1 MLRRTLVIA
10 LGAAMSLALAGPA
23 PAQQVGTPFVTVN
36 AAPEDAAIAAGDHFA
51 GTEMTNTRAFAAG
64 PTGPAPV
71 FVADDEYGCL
81 WATAASSEVEGWI
94 GVARRGLT
102 EAEGTD
108 RCPGFQTKITAARAA
123 GAIGLIIVNHSPG
136 HEAGTAAGDIPSLM
150 IGKAEGD
157 ALISSL
163 DAASPDAV
171 TVTLEA
177 LDPNTFEPPLP
188 VEPTRFTSVDVT
200 TSASSVQVAGRALYG
215 GNAPVTVGTDPE
227 GDPVVPLPPQTGND
241 LVAAYVGQTDVFTED
256 LEFTWKLSQLPA
268 SGGTPEFIRYQWDFG
283 IDTGSGA
290 PTLFQIDGKFT
301 NVSGSAAGQDPD
313 TRTPAFNLEGNCVNQ
328 DNIITCEVI
337 APLSAT
343 MDAATGTITATI
355 PRSILEEQVGG
366 SIDGAMVQQAEI
378 FQGIAVL
385 PSAIFSASGTGDQL
399 VADQVDYYQVGE
411 KTVEVGIVPAG
422 APAEYT
428 TSVAPASS
436 GNFSAVLDTSSL
448 ASGSYD
454 VHSRACFG
462 TNCATDVQTVTI

>member
-1 MLRRTLVIA
+1 MLRKSLVIA

-36 AAPEDAAIAAGDHFA
+36 AAPEDAAVAAGDHFA

-81 WATAASSEVEGWI
+81 WATASSSEVEGWI

-108 RCPGFQTKITAARAA
+108 QCPGFQTKLTAARAA
-123 GAIGLIIVNHSPG
+123 GAIGLIVVNHSAG

-177 LDPNTFEPPLP
+177 LDPNTLEPPLP

-200 TSASSVQVAGRALYG
+200 TSASSVEVAGRALYG

-227 GDPVVPLPPQTGND
+227 GDPAVPLPPETGND
-241 LVAAYVGQTDVFTED
+241 LVAAYVGQTDVFTQD
-256 LEFTWKLSQLPA
+256 LQFIFHVSQLPA
-268 SGGTPEFIRYQWDFG
+268 SGGVPELVRYSWDFG
-283 IDTGSGA
+283 VDTGQGA

-301 NVSGSAAGQDPD
+301 NVTGSAYAQNPD
-313 TRTPAFNLEGNCVNQ
+313 TRTPAFNLEGNCTQ
-328 DNIITCEVI
+328 DGNIISCEQI
-337 APLSAT
+337 AQLSTT
-343 MDAATGTITATI
+343 MDAATGKITVTV
-355 PRSILEEQVGG
+355 PRSDLEEQIGG
-366 SIDGAMVQQAEI
+366 PVDGAAIQQADI
-378 FQGIAVL
+378 FEGIAVL
-385 PSAIFSASGTGDQL
+385 PSAVFSASGTGDTL
-399 VADQVDYYQVGE
+399 LADQVDYYTVAE

-436 GNFSAVLDTSSL
+436 GTFSTVLDTSTL

-454 VHSRACFG
+454 VHTRACFG
-462 TNCATDVQTVTI
+462 TNCATDVQTIAI